1 MRLKSAQV
9 RMFRNVVDSGEIRF
23 QDDVTCLV
31 GKNESGK
38 TALLVALHRLNP
50 ANGRAEFSAQEDY
63 PRWRL
68 SRDRRQGLVD
78 DTEVIRAT
86 FSLEDCDV
94 SAVEDSLWPGVRV
107 EGDFSLG
114 AKYGGGRMCYLAV
127 NEREAVQCA
136 VRAGE
141 LSKVLSDELE
151 SLDTFEAVTKLCAE
165 IAADDEADESIRG
178 AAGDLAAD
186 ISAKLGGGTLRKK
199 AADLLCGRMP
209 RFFYFSD
216 YQNLPGRID
225 LDALAAS
232 KEDPATS
239 RDQTARALLK
249 LAGTDPASM
258 KIEDFDARKSELEA
272 ASNELTQRVFE
283 YWTQNPNLS
292 IEIDTDKETVPNHSN
307 PYGGQTAVVRYLD
320 VRVKDSRHGF
330 TGNFEQ
336 RSTGFRW
343 FFSFFAAFS
352 EFEDLGHEVIV
363 LLDEPAMSL
372 HGRAQSDFLR
382 FINERLGSASQV
394 VYTTHSPFMVEP
406 AHLERVRIVEDRG
419 PKEGAIVTEDAHSV
433 GDDATFPL
441 QAALGYDLAQNLL
454 IGPDNLLLEG
464 ASDQTYLRILSDHLR
479 SLGRQG
485 LHDRWRILSTHGA
498 TNMPAF
504 LSLFSDLDVTIL
516 IDGTSSSLGKL
527 MNLVHAGAIDKRR
540 VINTDSHAG
549 LQASDIEDLFTP
561 GEFLRLYNLTF
572 HTDWKVGALNGKDR
586 IIARISRAEGAPFKE
601 HGKPADYLL
610 RMPDR
615 AKYLAS
621 LSEGTLAKWEG
632 LFQAINATLS

>member
-1 MRLKSAQV
+1 
-9 RMFRNVVDSGEIRF
+9 MFRNVVGSGEVHF
-23 QDDVTCLV
+23 QEDVTCLV

-50 ANGRAEFSAQEDY
+50 ANGTGEFSAQDDY
-63 PRWRL
+63 PRWRF
-68 SRDRRQGLVD
+68 SRDRKAGIVD
-78 DTEVIRAT
+78 DTEVIKAT
-86 FSLEDCDV
+86 FSLEDTDR
-94 SAVEDSLWPGVRV
+94 SAMEAIFWPGVKAP
-107 EGDFSLG
+107 ESFGLG
-114 AKYGGGRMCYLAV
+114 VAYGGRRMRYLAV
-127 NEREAVQCA
+127 DEGTAVQCA
-136 VRAGE
+136 IQAQDPPKSFRDALG
-141 LSKVLSDELE
+141 KV
-151 SLDTFEAVTKLCAE
+151 DTFDAVMKRCAE
-165 IAADDEADESIRG
+165 ITADEDAEEEIQS
-178 AAGDLAAD
+178 AAVALSADLK
-186 ISAKLGGGTLRKK
+186 AKLGGESFRKK
-199 AADLLCGRMP
+199 VADALVQRMP
-209 RFFYFSD
+209 RFFYFSE

-225 LDALAAS
+225 LNALAAS
-232 KEDPATS
+232 KEDPAMS
-239 RDQTARALLK
+239 SDQTARALLA
-249 LAGTDPASM
+249 LAGTDIAAM

-292 IEIDTDKETVPNHSN
+292 VEIDTDKETVPNGH
-307 PYGGQTAVVRYLD
+307 YGGQTAVVRYLD

-406 AHLERVRIVEDRG
+406 ARLERVRIVEDRG

-464 ASDQTYLRILSDHLR
+464 ASDQTYLTVMSDHLR
-479 SLGRQG
+479 SLGREG
-485 LHDRWRILSTHGA
+485 LNDRWRILSTRGA

-504 LSLFSDLDVTIL
+504 VSLFSDLDVTIL
-516 IDGTSSSLGKL
+516 IDGTSTSLGKL
-527 MNLVHAGAIDKRR
+527 ANLIKAGAIAERR
-540 VINTDSHAG
+540 VISTDAHAG
-549 LQASDIEDLFTP
+549 MKNSDIEDLFTP
-561 GEFLRLYNLTF
+561 TEYLRLYNPTF
-572 HTDWKVGALNGKDR
+572 GTSWKANGLEGKDR
-586 IIARISRAEGAPFKE
+586 IIARIGRAEGVTFKE
-601 HGKPADYLL
+601 HGKPADHLL

-615 AKYLAS
+615 PKFLAS
-621 LSEGTLAKWEG
+621 LSDGTLVKWEG
-632 LFQAINATLS
+632 LFRAINATLS